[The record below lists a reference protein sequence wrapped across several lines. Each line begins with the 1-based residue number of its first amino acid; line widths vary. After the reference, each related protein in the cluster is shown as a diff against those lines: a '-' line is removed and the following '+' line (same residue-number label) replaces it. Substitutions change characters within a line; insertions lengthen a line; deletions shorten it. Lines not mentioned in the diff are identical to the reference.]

1 MVNPEILTRAEAGE
15 DGTGAAHAASL
26 RLGLSNTSVYDKP

>member
-1 MVNPEILTRAEAGE
+1 MVNPEILTHAEAGE

-26 RLGLSNTSVYDKP
+26 RLGSSKRMGYGKP